1 MEVEQR
7 QDIKTDWKKNKLAF
21 RLLGSN
27 FVSFF
32 GDQIYM
38 VALPLIVL
46 GLTGSPLQMGI
57 VAALERT
64 PVMLQPFAGVM
75 ADRMSRRRLLLIC
88 DGGRFLLMGSM
99 GVLALSSLLE
109 MYMIYIGA
117 LSVGVLTQ
125 LYQTAQFATL
135 PRLVH
140 KEHLDLFNSINTGML
155 QLSLMLAPGL
165 GGMIISLWAPGIALM
180 INSVSFLVGFLFML
194 SIPQSGRK
202 NKVGGNVWREVLE
215 GARFVFNE
223 KPIFFT
229 NVAMFFSIFGTT
241 LFLTM
246 MIVHVKLLSFTA
258 LEIGWFLSIGGVGAI
273 LGATSLNVIK
283 PLVTA
288 RTLLFSAGVVGAISI
303 MMFSFFESFW
313 MLALMNAIGTAMA
326 ALKSPAIVTIRQ
338 RLTPDYLLGRVQA
351 TSRWMTWILMPV
363 AALVS
368 GILAESIGTGTTILI
383 GGSIAC
389 LASFIYLHPSLS
401 KV

>member
-1 MEVEQR
+1 MEAEQR
-7 QDIKTDWKKNKLAF
+7 QQMKTDWKQNGQAF
-21 RLLGSN
+21 RMLGSN

-75 ADRMSRRRLLLIC
+75 ADRMSRKRLLLIC
-88 DGGRFLLMGSM
+88 DGGRFLLMGAM
-99 GVLALSSLLE
+99 GTLALSNMLE
-109 MYMIYIGA
+109 MYMIYFSA
-117 LSVGVLTQ
+117 LGIGVLTQ

-165 GGMIISLWAPGIALM
+165 GGIIISVWAPGVALI
-180 INSVSFLVGFLFML
+180 INSVTFLVGFLFML
-194 SIPQSGRK
+194 SIPQRTTVNKGR
-202 NKVGGNVWREVLE
+202 VSVWKEVFE

-229 NVAMFFSIFGTT
+229 NVAMFFSVFGTT

-258 LEIGWFLSIGGVGAI
+258 IEIGWFLSIGGIGAI
-273 LGATSLNVIK
+273 LGAASLNVIK
-283 PLVTA
+283 PLVSA
-288 RTLLFSAGVVGAISI
+288 RTLLFSAGVVGALSI
-303 MMFSFFESFW
+303 VMFSFFESFW

-326 ALKSPAIVTIRQ
+326 AMKSPAIVTIRQ
-338 RLTPDYLLGRVQA
+338 RLTPDRLMGRVQA

-389 LASFIYLHPSLS
+389 LASFVYLHPSLS
-401 KV
+401 EV

>member
-1 MEVEQR
+1 MEAEQR
-7 QDIKTDWKKNKLAF
+7 QHMKTDWKQNGQAF

-75 ADRMSRRRLLLIC
+75 ADRMSRKRLLLIC
-88 DGGRFLLMGSM
+88 DGGRFLLMGTM
-99 GVLALSSLLE
+99 GILALSNMLE
-109 MYMIYIGA
+109 MYMIYLGA
-117 LSVGVLTQ
+117 LGIGVLTQ

-135 PRLVH
+135 PWLVH

-165 GGMIISLWAPGIALM
+165 GGIIISVWAPGVALI
-180 INSVSFLVGFLFML
+180 INSITFLVGFLFML
-194 SIPQSGRK
+194 SIPQRTTVNKGR
-202 NKVGGNVWREVLE
+202 VSVWKEVFE

-229 NVAMFFSIFGTT
+229 NVAMFFSVFGTT

-258 LEIGWFLSIGGVGAI
+258 IEIGWFLSIGGIGAI
-273 LGATSLNVIK
+273 LGAASLNVIK
-283 PLVTA
+283 PLVSA
-288 RTLLFSAGVVGAISI
+288 RTLLFSGGVVGALSI
-303 MMFSFFESFW
+303 VMFSFFESFW

-326 ALKSPAIVTIRQ
+326 AMKSPAIVTIRQ
-338 RLTPDYLLGRVQA
+338 RLTPDRLMGRVQA

-383 GGSIAC
+383 GGSIAF
-389 LASFIYLHPSLS
+389 LASFVYLHPSLS
-401 KV
+401 EV